1 MGTSDVILRQY
12 HGQRAVFAAFRGT
25 TLEAEAQI
33 SPEAVPD
40 LEARREEA
48 EAAGYAA
55 GYEVGRQAGERAL
68 RDQAV
73 RLAELLDGATHEVQA
88 AVRNLEPLVVEL
100 ALTVAGRVVEQQIA
114 DCPEGIREVVRSALS
129 AAGSVR
135 VIRVRVHPNDQP
147 FLEAVWPTLGSGEQ
161 SFTLIAD
168 ESVQPGGCIVDTAAG
183 FVDAQ
188 PEVRIEEIRRQ
199 IRASLGEAP

>member
-12 HGQRAVFAAFRGT
+12 RGQRAVFAAFRGSA
-25 TLEAEAQI
+25 LEVEAHH
-33 SPEAVPD
+33 SPEAVLD

-68 RDQAV
+68 RAQAE
-73 RLAELLDGATHEVQA
+73 RLAELLGAASHEVQA

-100 ALTVAGRVVEQQIA
+100 ALTVASRVVERQIE
-114 DCPEGIREVVRSALS
+114 DCPDGIREVVRSALA

-135 VIRVRVHPNDQP
+135 VVRVRVHPNDQP
-147 FLEAVWPTLGSGEQ
+147 FLETVWSTLGSGDQ
-161 SFTLIAD
+161 SFTLVAD
-168 ESVQPGGCIVDTAAG
+168 ESVKPGGCVVDTAAG